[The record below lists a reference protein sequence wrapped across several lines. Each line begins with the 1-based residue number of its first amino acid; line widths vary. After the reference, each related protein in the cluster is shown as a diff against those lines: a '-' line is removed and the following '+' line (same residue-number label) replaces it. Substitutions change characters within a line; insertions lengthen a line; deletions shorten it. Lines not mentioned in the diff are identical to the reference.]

1 VLEEST
7 SPQED
12 VAVEVPIQKNKKYL
26 DLFWKLGHA
35 KNEKHVIDISSK
47 ILQVVSKSEDEVQ
60 FALKKLILSLT
71 GNSMASKSA
80 HFVCLT
86 EFLRQIKPSYSDI
99 MQEIDKNLKP
109 AGAVSKGEEANLMMA
124 QLLVYTAVLRAG
136 LDVDL
141 EDKQEMIN
149 QLATISTSRNY
160 MFLPVL
166 KLCAEHFIN
175 ESNLLESVKEKFPI
189 KMDDLNL
196 DLMFL
201 LLTLH
206 RGKQSE
212 EFLKQIGAGKLIGKK
227 TLASF
232 CSCITNASLPPNVVT
247 QHPAVQ
253 LLLTLVIEKHAL
265 GAFWQAFSSCMSTTN
280 NKGILGWMILKE
292 ISMTNI
298 EFLPD
303 LLTTHTLTVGSQL
316 AAKKT
321 GVAVVK
327 DVFSKIVESE
337 SIDKLSIIKK
347 LLDVDLCWDKLPLGG
362 TISTLLSSSSAEV
375 VKAVAAKYVKPMLE
389 DGKLVDRVHAASML
403 IKMVGLSCMQE
414 DLDWRQEILQQLCSV
429 SILQGVSGVASLNSN
444 GRDQMKDVLY
454 RGLDSRNKSLHDS
467 VTLLLGIFR
476 FVEKKKGDGATSIK
490 QFSEE
495 QMNIA
500 NAALKRIDTLDKK
513 YKKSKNNEAGVFLF
527 LYGQMWLQ
535 MFLQPEL
542 GVDVLTELDA
552 VYDRWSV
559 KSEKSEEPA
568 WIEVVTEILISLLA
582 QNNHLLRGVVASVFS
597 VLGRDLSSAAM
608 DSLLSV
614 IEKKDEG
621 ENEEEDDEE
630 DEDMD
635 DDSDEVESKD
645 DEKKEEDSEDSGDD
659 SEEEEEEDGD
669 DDKVDEDMR
678 KKLTSALG
686 EHGAGDDSEEDLEMD
701 DIPEDELNRLD
712 AKLVDAFKV
721 LGGRKDKQGKKKAEM
736 LKVANMHFK
745 LRVLELIDIYLSHS
759 PSPDLVP
766 RIILSLVQS
775 LEAAVRAGSSKQPL
789 INRLKATLGKVCA
802 IKSKQEDVKVSSEC
816 GNKILETL
824 SGLLELAS
832 SGSVIISSL
841 GQTYPRLT
849 TYLLRLC
856 QLSPYHMDK
865 LVALYMD
872 SLQSWLT
879 KSTCVLPNSVFSLAM
894 SHHWPGCWSLASKLT
909 EAAFSSN
916 VRLFRKVASLTIL
929 VGVLSNKVFIDE
941 HSESI
946 DKLSTELLPYI
957 KTEIE
962 KVDNVEKVKPKY
974 LEELFAI
981 LSRLPDVAEEVK
993 ESLTAKLQSMA
1004 KQWPNSKFF
1013 VPCKKQLLKL
1023 LKTWNLKV
1031 EFISSNHSPNGKE
1044 QVNGDP
1050 ANESNE
1056 IGTKK
1061 KKKKKKQKSQERLK
1075 EAKEMKLKMAEAQ
1088 ENSEI
1093 PSFSSLL
1100 SDNINDNTKNDE
1112 TIDNDKDESPKR
1124 KRETDNEHN
1133 KKSKKKKKSK

>member
-1 VLEEST
+1 
-7 SPQED
+7 
-12 VAVEVPIQKNKKYL
+12 
-26 DLFWKLGHA
+26 
-35 KNEKHVIDISSK
+35 
-47 ILQVVSKSEDEVQ
+47 
-60 FALKKLILSLT
+60 
-71 GNSMASKSA
+71 
-80 HFVCLT
+80 
-86 EFLRQIKPSYSDI
+86 
-99 MQEIDKNLKP
+99 
-109 AGAVSKGEEANLMMA
+109 MA
-124 QLLVYTAVLRAG
+124 QHPGFQMLL
-136 LDVDL
+136 
-141 EDKQEMIN
+141 
-149 QLATISTSRNY
+149 ST
-160 MFLPVL
+160 
-166 KLCAEHFIN
+166 
-175 ESNLLESVKEKFPI
+175 
-189 KMDDLNL
+189 
-196 DLMFL
+196 
-201 LLTLH
+201 
-206 RGKQSE
+206 
-212 EFLKQIGAGKLIGKK
+212 LIGK
-227 TLASF
+227 
-232 CSCITNASLPPNVVT
+232 NAVNN
-247 QHPAVQ
+247 
-253 LLLTLVIEKHAL
+253 
-265 GAFWQAFSSCMSTTN
+265 FWQIFSSEMTTN
-280 NKGILGWMILKE
+280 NNKGLLGWIILKE
-292 ISMTNI
+292 IAKVNPLLI
-298 EFLPD
+298 PD
-303 LLTTHTLTVGSQL
+303 LLTRHTLVIGTQL
-316 AAKKT
+316 AVKQASVT
-321 GVAVVK
+321 VVK
-327 DVFSKIVESE
+327 DVFSKIVEAE
-337 SIDKLSIIKK
+337 EIDKLSVMKK

-362 TISTLLSSSSAEV
+362 TISSLLASASIESIKEV
-375 VKAVAAKYVKPMLE
+375 AEKYIKPMVE
-389 DGKLVDRVHAASML
+389 DGTLSDRVHAASML

-414 DLDWRQEILQQLCSV
+414 DLTWRQEILQHLCSV

-454 RGLDSRNKSLHDS
+454 RGLDARNKSLHDS
-467 VTLLLGIFR
+467 LTLLVGVIR
-476 FVEKKKGDGATSIK
+476 FVEKKRGEGASVIK
-490 QFSEE
+490 QFSDE
-495 QMNIA
+495 QLNVA
-500 NAALKRIDTLDKK
+500 NSALKCIDILEKK
-513 YKKSKNNEAGVFLF
+513 YKKTKNNEAGVFLF

-621 ENEEEDDEE
+621 E

-802 IKSKQEDVKVSSEC
+802 IKNKQEDVKVSSEC

-1061 KKKKKKQKSQERLK
+1061 KKKKKKSQERLK
-1075 EAKEMKLKMAEAQ
+1075 EAKEMKLKMAE
-1088 ENSEI
+1088 
-1093 PSFSSLL
+1093 
-1100 SDNINDNTKNDE
+1100 
-1112 TIDNDKDESPKR
+1112 
-1124 KRETDNEHN
+1124 
-1133 KKSKKKKKSK
+1133 